1 MSINRIKLKT
11 QINLH
16 TYKHLFCLYFTRK
29 GGSRQWRKFEK
40 TESSDS
46 VFFLKCFRY
55 FFEIKHSIQG
65 HASNAELERRAF
77 DVQEKI

>member
-1 MSINRIKLKT
+1 MGKIN
-11 QINLH
+11 
-16 TYKHLFCLYFTRK
+16 KHLFCLYFTRK
-29 GGSRQWRKFEK
+29 DGSRQWRKFEK